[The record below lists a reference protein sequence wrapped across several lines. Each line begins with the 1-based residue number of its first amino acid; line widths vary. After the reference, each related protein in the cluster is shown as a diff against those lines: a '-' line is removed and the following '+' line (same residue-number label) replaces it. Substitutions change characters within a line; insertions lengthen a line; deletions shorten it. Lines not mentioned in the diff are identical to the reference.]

1 MNADIIAKA
10 ANIINSNEEAYFSVV
25 NSEGYPETATRS
37 NIHPEGIKSCY
48 FSTGAEGAMAVAL
61 KENSK
66 TSVCFRQG
74 GNNVTL
80 LGVTKIITDL
90 KVKKDLWL
98 DWFIDHFPGGYED
111 PDYCLVHF
119 TTRQVSLWIDREVSK
134 FSIKDISDPQSYC
147 GLLCR
152 GCSFKE
158 SHGCKGCME
167 TKGNPFHGSCK
178 IAQCCQEKGLA
189 HCGECPEMPC
199 KNLKI
204 FSCGEGEHCDN
215 PKGARLE
222 MLKYWV

>member
-1 MNADIIAKA
+1 MFLCANKLYNGWEIYKRVLKLEFRSNHIKEGGLIMNADIIAKA

-98 DWFIDHFPGGYED
+98 DWFIDHFPW
-111 PDYCLVHF
+111 
-119 TTRQVSLWIDREVSK
+119 RI
-134 FSIKDISDPQSYC
+134 
-147 GLLCR
+147 
-152 GCSFKE
+152 
-158 SHGCKGCME
+158 
-167 TKGNPFHGSCK
+167 
-178 IAQCCQEKGLA
+178 
-189 HCGECPEMPC
+189 
-199 KNLKI
+199 
-204 FSCGEGEHCDN
+204 
-215 PKGARLE
+215 
-222 MLKYWV
+222 